1 MTTGERIKAKRKE
14 KGLSQ
19 KELGKLLGVSG
30 SMIGQY
36 ENNIRNPKNETLC
49 RIAQALDVSLDDLM
63 STRSR
68 LIIKINRE
76 PFSEFFNSDKSVRL
90 VCNIDSAIYNLL
102 ADSAVKNNQTLEDE
116 LEERLYWSFEDEVN
130 ASIEEQNDIAAR
142 QEYSSLSRER

>member
-19 KELGKLLGVSG
+19 KELGNLLGVSG

-63 STRSR
+63 DINSNMRSR
-68 LIIKINRE
+68 LILKRK
-76 PFSEFFNSDKSVRL
+76 PFSEDFNSDKSVRL
-90 VCNIDSAIYNLL
+90 VCNIDSGIYNAL
-102 ADSAVKNNQTLEDE
+102 ADSAVKNDRTLEDE
-116 LEERLYWSFEDEVN
+116 LEERLYWSLDNELITAERV
-130 ASIEEQNDIAAR
+130 EELTKIP
-142 QEYSSLSRER
+142 EYRKGNK